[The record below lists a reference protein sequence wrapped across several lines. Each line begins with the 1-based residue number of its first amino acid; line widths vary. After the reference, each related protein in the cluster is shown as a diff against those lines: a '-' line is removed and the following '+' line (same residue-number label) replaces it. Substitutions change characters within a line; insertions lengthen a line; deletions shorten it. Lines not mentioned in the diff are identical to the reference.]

1 MILRIAGAAIEK
13 RMEEKPMAMNKVAMN
28 DEEMDQ
34 VTGGSILPYSV
45 QSGDTLAKIAKKY
58 NVTLEQLMKWNDI
71 KNPDMITVGQQLKIK
86 F

>member
-1 MILRIAGAAIEK
+1 
-13 RMEEKPMAMNKVAMN
+13 MAMNKVAMN

>member
-1 MILRIAGAAIEK
+1 
-13 RMEEKPMAMNKVAMN
+13 MAMNKVAMN

-58 NVTLEQLMKWNDI
+58 NVTLEQLIKWNDI

>member
-1 MILRIAGAAIEK
+1 
-13 RMEEKPMAMNKVAMN
+13 MAMNKVAMN

-58 NVTLEQLMKWNDI
+58 NVTMEQLSKWNDI

>member
-1 MILRIAGAAIEK
+1 
-13 RMEEKPMAMNKVAMN
+13 MAMNKVAMN

-34 VTGGSILPYSV
+34 VTGGSILPYAV

-58 NVTLEQLMKWNDI
+58 NFTMEQLIKWNDI

>member
-1 MILRIAGAAIEK
+1 
-13 RMEEKPMAMNKVAMN
+13 MNKVTMN

-58 NVTLEQLMKWNDI
+58 NVTMEQLIKWNDI

>member
-1 MILRIAGAAIEK
+1 
-13 RMEEKPMAMNKVAMN
+13 MAMNKIAMN

-58 NVTLEQLMKWNDI
+58 NVTMEQLIKWNDI

>member
-1 MILRIAGAAIEK
+1 MAI
-13 RMEEKPMAMNKVAMN
+13 NKVAMN

-34 VTGGSILPYSV
+34 VTGGSILPYAV

-58 NVTLEQLMKWNDI
+58 NVTMEQLIKWNDI

>member
-1 MILRIAGAAIEK
+1 
-13 RMEEKPMAMNKVAMN
+13 MAVNKVAMN

-34 VTGGSILPYSV
+34 VTGGSILPYAV

-58 NVTLEQLMKWNDI
+58 NVTMEQLIKWNDI

>member
-1 MILRIAGAAIEK
+1 
-13 RMEEKPMAMNKVAMN
+13 MAMNKVAMN

-34 VTGGSILPYSV
+34 VTGGSVLPYAV

-58 NVTLEQLMKWNDI
+58 NVTMEQLIKWNDI

-86 F
+86 S

>member
-1 MILRIAGAAIEK
+1 
-13 RMEEKPMAMNKVAMN
+13 MAMNKVAMN

-34 VTGGSILPYSV
+34 VTGGSVLPYAG

-58 NVTLEQLMKWNDI
+58 NVTMEQLIKWNDI
-71 KNPDMITVGQQLKIK
+71 KNPDMITVGQELTLQ

>member
-1 MILRIAGAAIEK
+1 
-13 RMEEKPMAMNKVAMN
+13 MAMNKVAMN

-58 NVTLEQLMKWNDI
+58 NITMEQLIKWNDI

>member
-1 MILRIAGAAIEK
+1 
-13 RMEEKPMAMNKVAMN
+13 MAMNKVAMN

-34 VTGGSILPYSV
+34 VTGGSILPYAV

-58 NVTLEQLMKWNDI
+58 NVTMEQLIKWNDI
-71 KNPDMITVGQQLKIK
+71 KNPDMITVGEQLKIK

>member
-1 MILRIAGAAIEK
+1 
-13 RMEEKPMAMNKVAMN
+13 MAMNKVAMN

-58 NVTLEQLMKWNDI
+58 NVTMEQLIKWNDI

>member
-1 MILRIAGAAIEK
+1 
-13 RMEEKPMAMNKVAMN
+13 MAMNKVAMN

-58 NVTLEQLMKWNDI
+58 NVTLEQLIKWNDI
-71 KNPDMITVGQQLKIK
+71 KNPDMLTVGQQLKIK

>member
-1 MILRIAGAAIEK
+1 
-13 RMEEKPMAMNKVAMN
+13 MAMNKVAMN
-28 DEEMDQ
+28 DEEMGQ

-71 KNPDMITVGQQLKIK
+71 KNPDILVVGSS
-86 F
+86 

>member
-1 MILRIAGAAIEK
+1 
-13 RMEEKPMAMNKVAMN
+13 MAMNKVAMN

-34 VTGGSILPYSV
+34 VTGGSILPYAV

-58 NVTLEQLMKWNDI
+58 NVTMEQLIKWNNI

>member
-1 MILRIAGAAIEK
+1 
-13 RMEEKPMAMNKVAMN
+13 MAMNKVAMN

-34 VTGGSILPYSV
+34 VTGGSILPYAV

-58 NVTLEQLMKWNDI
+58 NVTMEQLIKWNDI